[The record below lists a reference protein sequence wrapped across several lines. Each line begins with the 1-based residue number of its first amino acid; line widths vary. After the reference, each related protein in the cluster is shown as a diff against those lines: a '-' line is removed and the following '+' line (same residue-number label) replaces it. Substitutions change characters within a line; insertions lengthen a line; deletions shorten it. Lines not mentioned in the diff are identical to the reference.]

1 MTNGLPFRP
10 HDADAGDDPLLLG
23 ALREHGAA
31 LQPPSLS
38 LAGDDLPLLTDA
50 LEAAELDR
58 LGIPRRPDAPPPAPD
73 TASGAPVPEA
83 PAAALADELARS
95 IDAWLERELPQI
107 VTAELDALAAPLAA
121 RIRTET
127 HARMHATLLP
137 ALSAR
142 LARRAGDDTG

>member
-1 MTNGLPFRP
+1 MTNGLPSRP
-10 HDADAGDDPLLLG
+10 RDADAGDDPLLLG
-23 ALREHGAA
+23 TLREHGAA

-73 TASGAPVPEA
+73 TASGAPVSDT

-95 IDAWLERELPQI
+95 VDAWLERELPRI
-107 VTAELDALAAPLAA
+107 VTAELDALAA
-121 RIRTET
+121 RIRAET
-127 HARMHATLLP
+127 RARMHATLLP

>member
-1 MTNGLPFRP
+1 MTNGLPSRP
-10 HDADAGDDPLLLG
+10 RDADAGDDPLLLG
-23 ALREHGAA
+23 TLREHGAA

-73 TASGAPVPEA
+73 TASGAPVSDTPA
-83 PAAALADELARS
+83 AALAAALADELARS
-95 IDAWLERELPQI
+95 VDAWLERELPRI
-107 VTAELDALAAPLAA
+107 VTAELDALAA
-121 RIRTET
+121 RIRAET
-127 HARMHATLLP
+127 RARMHATLLP

>member
-1 MTNGLPFRP
+1 MTNGLPSRP
-10 HDADAGDDPLLLG
+10 RDADAGDDPLLLG
-23 ALREHGAA
+23 TLREHGAA

-73 TASGAPVPEA
+73 TASGAPVSDT

-95 IDAWLERELPQI
+95 VDAWLERELPRI
-107 VTAELDALAAPLAA
+107 VTAELDTLAA
-121 RIRTET
+121 RIRAET
-127 HARMHATLLP
+127 HARMRATLLP
-137 ALSAR
+137 GLSAR

>member
-1 MTNGLPFRP
+1 MTNGLPSRP
-10 HDADAGDDPLLLG
+10 RDADAGDDPLRLG
-23 ALREHGAA
+23 TLREHGAA

-73 TASGAPVPEA
+73 TASGAPVSDT

-95 IDAWLERELPQI
+95 VDAWLERELPRI
-107 VTAELDALAAPLAA
+107 VTAELDALAA
-121 RIRTET
+121 RIRAET
-127 HARMHATLLP
+127 RARMHATLLP